1 MSDWCSEPWKERR
14 EAEDAARR
22 GYMNYEQ
29 RERHREGRYAGFGS
43 CDREFYDA
51 YERERGRIDDE
62 RRAEEDAVERRL
74 SISARWMQPTNE
86 RCTSANTSS
95 NRQRNSRRKSSPA
108 STRGAEGRSEEHHT
122 GVARA

>member
-62 RRAEEDAVERRL
+62 RRAEEDQERRSREAL
-74 SISARWMQPTNE
+74 EYQRQMDAAYEREMYECQYEQQP
-86 RCTSANTSS
+86 
-95 NRQRNSRRKSSPA
+95 P
-108 STRGAEGRSEEHHT
+108 EEQPPEEQPRLDA
-122 GVARA
+122 GSGGKK